1 MSPMRMRSGQ
11 PVSPIANRVMEMP
24 RRMLFFFIDFVP
36 PNQVRN
42 GFGRANW
49 TWPHEPTSRTPNP
62 TISWNHETA
71 EKMPTNLGFMRQSNN
86 LLRQEASA
94 TCHLCP
100 VTCTL
105 SPVVVNIEIVTIGNE
120 ILLGLVQ
127 DTNSNYLCRVVRGM
141 GGRVRHIAIVRDEI
155 DSIVEAIRASLLR
168 RADLIFTCG
177 GLGPTDDDL
186 TLAAVAA
193 ATSRSLE
200 LNQQARELI
209 ERRYRELA
217 RSGYVASA
225 EMSESRLKMARLPA
239 NCSVIENPIGA
250 APAIAMEAGVSRIVA
265 LPGVPAELKGII
277 EGPLQ

>member
-1 MSPMRMRSGQ
+1 M
-11 PVSPIANRVMEMP
+11 
-24 RRMLFFFIDFVP
+24 
-36 PNQVRN
+36 
-42 GFGRANW
+42 
-49 TWPHEPTSRTPNP
+49 
-62 TISWNHETA
+62 
-71 EKMPTNLGFMRQSNN
+71 
-86 LLRQEASA
+86 
-94 TCHLCP
+94 
-100 VTCTL
+100 
-105 SPVVVNIEIVTIGNE
+105 VNIEIVTIGNE

-193 ATSRSLE
+193 ATGRILE
-200 LNQQARELI
+200 LNQQARGLI

-217 RSGYVASA
+217 QSGYVASA

-239 NCSVIENPIGA
+239 GCSVIENPVGA
-250 APAIAMEAGVSRIVA
+250 APAIAMEAGVSRIVS

-277 EGPLQ
+277 EGPLQSLLNEVFGRGSYREREMMVDCGDESVLAPALRQVAAAHPEVYIKSRASRFGRDVMFSINISASASSAEEASRMIEGAATDLTIAFESAGIRQAKDVRQ